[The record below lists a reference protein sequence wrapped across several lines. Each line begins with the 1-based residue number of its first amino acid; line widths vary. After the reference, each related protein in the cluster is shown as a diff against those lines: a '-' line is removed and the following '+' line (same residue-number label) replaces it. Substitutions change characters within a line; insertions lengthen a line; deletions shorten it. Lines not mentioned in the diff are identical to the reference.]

1 MGAGLVPEIV
11 VAADRPDE
19 RAGPRPVIDEMGMV
33 LVPITKSE
41 LPREIGVPE
50 TVMAAL
56 PSKTS
61 VPSMAR
67 PLGYA
72 VKVSLS
78 MTKVDGEPGIT
89 DWPESAR
96 GVAGA
101 EIVLVVVIAIF
112 GTGVANANL
121 NEPMARLPEA
131 SESTVP
137 FSVMAGPDTESVAPS
152 MEIAVP
158 PRGMKVSLEA
168 VRAPDGPSLEPEPEV
183 ASRNVDMPMV
193 RVADGLME

>member
-1 MGAGLVPEIV
+1 
-11 VAADRPDE
+11 
-19 RAGPRPVIDEMGMV
+19 MV

-50 TVMAAL
+50 TVMAVL

-96 GVAGA
+96 GDAGA
-101 EIVLVVVIAIF
+101 KISPVVVTAIF
-112 GTGVANANL
+112 GTGVANANV
-121 NEPMARLPEA
+121 NDPTARLPEA
-131 SESTVP
+131 SDSTVP
-137 FSVMAGPDTESVAPS
+137 FSVMAGPDTDSVAPS
-152 MEIAVP
+152 MEISVL
-158 PRGMKVSLEA
+158 PRGTKVSLEA
-168 VRAPDGPSLEPEPEV
+168 VRAPDRPSLEPEPEV
-183 ASRNVDMPMV
+183 ASMKMEMPMA
-193 RVADGLME
+193 RVADGLRE